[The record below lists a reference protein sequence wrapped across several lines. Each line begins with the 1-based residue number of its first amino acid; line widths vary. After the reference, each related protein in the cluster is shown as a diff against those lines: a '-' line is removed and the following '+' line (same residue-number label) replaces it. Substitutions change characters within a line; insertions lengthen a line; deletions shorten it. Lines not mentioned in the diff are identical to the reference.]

1 MFKRTISIML
11 TIVMVMAITVV
22 GTVNSSAVTKPKAPT
37 SVEYSSDYAI
47 GEHFISFKSPS
58 KVDGFHVHGERE
70 DGKKLDVYCWTSNYD
85 NYFYKVGNKYIVQP
99 LTLQDGCL
107 HTLKVR
113 AFNVSKNYKRPAS
126 EPTIFGN
133 LKQNPGKAA
142 TYSDWSKSIY
152 MANAVTSIKA
162 TRVNNNKNLKITWNK
177 IPKVTKYKLSISSI
191 DNKNVNLEYVVNST
205 SKTIGKIDNIAFK
218 KNKKI
223 SAIVVPVAVNNAK
236 VYSSFFKYRIVTIK

>member
-1 MFKRTISIML
+1 ML
-11 TIVMVMAITVV
+11 TIVMVLSI
-22 GTVNSSAVTKPKAPT
+22 SAVGVINGNAATKPKAPT

-47 GEHFISFKSPS
+47 DEHCISFKSPS
-58 KVDGFHVHGERE
+58 KVDGFHVHGERD

-113 AFNVSKNYKRPAS
+113 AFNVPKNYKRPAIGPS
-126 EPTIFGN
+126 IFGN
-133 LKQNPGKAA
+133 LKKAPGKAA
-142 TYSDWSKSIY
+142 TYSEWSKSIY

-162 TRVNNNKNLKITWNK
+162 TRVNSNKNLKITWNK

-191 DNKNVNLEYVVNST
+191 DNKKVNLEYVVNGT
-205 SKTIGKIDNIAFK
+205 NKTIGKIDNVTFK